1 MADEVKVI
9 LDLSDEVQSLLARQR
24 VNLYREIQKELPDI
38 KLEVQSDPNAPAGS
52 RDFTTVILAA
62 ASLMTALTPIILR
75 ILNQITPPNRFQT
88 YTVEETET
96 RDPDGRVIITR
107 KRITAL
113 NEQRPQEQQVDQSRQ
128 AKLPTLKETK
138 ETRE

>member
-9 LDLSDEVQSLLARQR
+9 LDLSGEVQSLLARQR

-38 KLEVQSDPNAPAGS
+38 KLEVQFDPDALMGS
-52 RDFTTVILAA
+52 RDLATVILAA
-62 ASLMTALTPIILR
+62 ASLVTALTPIILR

-96 RDPDGRVIITR
+96 RDPDGRVIIIR
-107 KRITAL
+107 KRITML

-128 AKLPTLKETK
+128 AELPTPKETK